1 LTLKENHTI
10 INLNNMEIK
19 ISEIEQVFKDVFVA
33 EEGVVNTVES
43 VYEMSRDEE
52 FYKLVISIHGLST
65 QDTSIIHTK
74 FIFKTDLDKRNI
86 IDNSFIYLYDI
97 NCIYHK
103 IEFTN
108 VVDMKKKIEDVIESK
123 NFGEDLQILSD
134 FIEAPAMF
142 LNYYMR
148 RDDITDYSIFDVEYE
163 PKFKTTPCDKTTFD
177 FNININNNYD
187 MELSIHKIDRVDE
200 EELDTYK
207 FQFKF
212 MDEIETFE
220 TDTIK
225 NVHFFI
231 GDHIAKILDRKL
243 KNK

>member
-1 LTLKENHTI
+1 
-10 INLNNMEIK
+10 MEIK
-19 ISEIEQVFKDVFVA
+19 ISEIEQGFKDIFEV
-33 EEGVVNTVES
+33 EEGVINTVES
-43 VYEMSRDEE
+43 VYEMSLDEK

-103 IEFTN
+103 MEFTN
-108 VVDMKKKIEDVIESK
+108 VLDMKKKIEDIVESK
-123 NFGEDLQILSD
+123 SFGEDLQILSD
-134 FIEAPAMF
+134 FIEAPSMF

-148 RDDITDYSIFDVEYE
+148 RSKITDYSIFDVEYE
-163 PKFKTTPCDKTTFD
+163 PKFKTAPCDKVTFD
-177 FNININNNYD
+177 FKININNNYH
-187 MELSIHKIDRVDE
+187 MELSIQKIDRPSDDKEDNVDI
-200 EELDTYK
+200 YK

>member
-1 LTLKENHTI
+1 
-10 INLNNMEIK
+10 MEIK
-19 ISEIEQVFKDVFVA
+19 ISEVEQVFKDVFEE

-43 VYEMSRDEE
+43 VYEMSNDED

-65 QDTSIIHTK
+65 EDTSIIHTK
-74 FIFKTDLDKRNI
+74 FIFKTDLDKRNLI
-86 IDNSFIYLYDI
+86 ENSFIYLYDI
-97 NCIYHK
+97 NCVYHK
-103 IEFTN
+103 NEFTS
-108 VVDMKKKIEDVIESK
+108 VVDMKKKIEDIIESK

-134 FIEAPAMF
+134 FIEAPSMF

-148 RDDITDYSIFDVEYE
+148 RSNITDYSIFDVEYE

-177 FNININNNYD
+177 FKININNNYH
-187 MELSIHKIDRVDE
+187 MEMSIHKIDKHDKEDV
-200 EELDTYK
+200 DTYK

-220 TDTIK
+220 SDTIK

>member
-1 LTLKENHTI
+1 
-10 INLNNMEIK
+10 MEVK
-19 ISEIEQVFKDVFVA
+19 ISEIEQAFKDIFEK

-43 VYEMSRDEE
+43 VYEMSLDEK

-65 QDTSIIHTK
+65 EDTSIIHTK

-103 IEFTN
+103 MEFTN
-108 VVDMKKKIEDVIESK
+108 VVDMKKKIEDIVESK
-123 NFGEDLQILSD
+123 SFGEDLQILSD
-134 FIEAPAMF
+134 FIEAPSMF

-148 RDDITDYSIFDVEYE
+148 RSKITDYSIFDVEYE
-163 PKFKTTPCDKTTFD
+163 PKFKTTPCDKVTFD
-177 FNININNNYD
+177 FKININNNYH
-187 MELSIHKIDRVDE
+187 MELSIHKIDKKSDDKDDNVDI
-200 EELDTYK
+200 YK

-220 TDTIK
+220 SDTIK

>member
-1 LTLKENHTI
+1 
-10 INLNNMEIK
+10 MEIK
-19 ISEIEQVFKDVFVA
+19 ISEIEQAFKDIFEE

-43 VYEMSRDEE
+43 IYEMSLDEK

-65 QDTSIIHTK
+65 EDTSIIHTK

-103 IEFTN
+103 MEFTN
-108 VVDMKKKIEDVIESK
+108 VVDMKKKIEDIIESR

-148 RDDITDYSIFDVEYE
+148 RSKITDYSIFDVEYE
-163 PKFKTTPCDKTTFD
+163 PKFKTTPCDKVTFD
-177 FNININNNYD
+177 FKININNNYH
-187 MELSIHKIDRVDE
+187 MELSIHKIDRPSDDKEDNVDV
-200 EELDTYK
+200 YK

-220 TDTIK
+220 SDTIK